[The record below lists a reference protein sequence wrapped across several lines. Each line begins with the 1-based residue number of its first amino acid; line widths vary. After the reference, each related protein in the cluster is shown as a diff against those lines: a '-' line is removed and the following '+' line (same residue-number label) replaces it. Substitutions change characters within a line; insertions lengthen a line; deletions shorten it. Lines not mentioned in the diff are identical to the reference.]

1 MVKRET
7 YLNKLI
13 SYKDKHIIKVLTG
26 VRRCGKSSLLLMYID
41 YLKSVGVKPE
51 NIIYINFESFEAA
64 PLLESHAKVQAYI
77 QERVS
82 KDEPYYILMDE
93 IQEIPEFERLI
104 NGLYLDK
111 RFDIYL
117 TGSNAHMLSGELAT
131 LLSGRYIEIPVMLLS
146 LAEFADFT
154 NIGMIDDSLYQKY
167 LSASSFP
174 YAVLELCGKPE
185 QVYDYLTGIYN
196 TVLIKDIVGRYK
208 IGNITLLKNLITFLF
223 DNIGNTFS
231 TKKISDTLKSNG
243 QSISVPTIEE
253 YTRLLTDSF
262 LLYKVGRY
270 DLKGRQ
276 LLKTQEKYYAC
287 DMALRNLI
295 LGNEKRDFGHILE
308 NIVFLELKKAGY
320 EVYIG
325 KTGELEIDFVAKKQD
340 QLEYIQVAYSV
351 LGNDGNILEREFEPF
366 SKIKDFYPRKV
377 IVCQDFGISSYKG
390 IPIMKLT
397 DWVKGI

>member
-1 MVKRET
+1 MIKRDF

-51 NIIYINFESFEAA
+51 NIIYINFESL
-64 PLLESHAKVQAYI
+64 PLLESYRKVRSYI
-77 QERVS
+77 QERVL

-104 NGLYLDK
+104 NGLYLDE
-111 RFDIYL
+111 RLDIYL

-146 LAEFADFT
+146 LAEFADF
-154 NIGMIDDSLYQKY
+154 NHADAIDDSLYQRY

-174 YAVLELCGKPE
+174 YAVLELSGKPE

-295 LGNEKRDFGHILE
+295 LTNEKRDFGHILE

-325 KTGELEIDFVAKKQD
+325 KTGELEIDFVVRKQD

-351 LGNDGNILEREFEPF
+351 LGNDGNILERECEPF
-366 SKIKDFYPRKV
+366 TKIKDF
-377 IVCQDFGISSYKG
+377 
-390 IPIMKLT
+390 
-397 DWVKGI
+397 